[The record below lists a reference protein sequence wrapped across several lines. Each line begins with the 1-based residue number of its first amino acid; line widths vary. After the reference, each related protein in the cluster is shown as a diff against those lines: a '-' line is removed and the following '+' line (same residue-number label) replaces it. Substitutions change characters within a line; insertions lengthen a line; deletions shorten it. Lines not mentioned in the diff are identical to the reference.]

1 MILCIDCGNTR
12 VKFGLFEKND
22 LKVNKVFSP
31 EKTEEIFD
39 WLDSIE
45 FDDCILSNVGS
56 KNTEWLDRLKDE
68 IDIYEPDAYSNLPI
82 KFKYGSKDSL
92 GGDRIAAWCG
102 SIQQMPKSNI
112 LVVNAGTCITYDLI
126 EKENG
131 FIGGNIAPGLNMRFR
146 AMNHFT
152 VRLPLIKS
160 HQVNPGSLGTST
172 ESAMQHGVVNGI
184 IYELEGY
191 FRELSSQYS
200 DLKCIMTGGDADFIA
215 QRTTIKPLVDQFL
228 VLRGLNEIAHI
239 Q

>member
-1 MILCIDCGNTR
+1 MNLCIDCGNTR
-12 VKFGLFEKND
+12 VKFGLFEKD
-22 LKVNKVFSP
+22 ELKVNKVFAT

-56 KNTEWLDRLKDE
+56 KNSEWLDRLMDE

-102 SIQQMPKSNI
+102 AVKHSPNTNI
-112 LVVNAGTCITYDLI
+112 LLINAGTCITYDLI
-126 EKENG
+126 DKEQG
-131 FIGGNIAPGLNMRFR
+131 FVGGNIAPGLNMRFR

-152 VRLPLIKS
+152 ARLPLIKS
-160 HQVNPGSLGTST
+160 HHVNPGSLGTST

-184 IYELEGY
+184 IYEIEGY
-191 FRELSSQYS
+191 FKELSGQNS
-200 DLKCIMTGGDADFIA
+200 DLKCIMTGGDAEFIA
-215 QRTTIKPLVDQFL
+215 QRTKIKPIVDQFL
-228 VLRGLNEIAHI
+228 VLRGLNEIA
-239 Q
+239 QLT